1 LKLTHTDK
9 VIAKRLL
16 AGDESAF
23 KQIFDDYFPRL
34 FRYALAR
41 LDGDQE
47 EAREMVQQTF
57 CKAFERLDSYRGEAS
72 LYGWM
77 CRICRNAIIDAARK
91 RKREFHDLPHQDAD
105 LSMQDIVDA
114 LHAPA
119 SDQPEHEAARM
130 NLKVLIS
137 SALDHLPPRYGDVL
151 EWKYIEELS
160 VAEIADR
167 LAIGPKAAESLL
179 TRARHAFREAIVTI
193 GESVELLPRDSI
205 ASL

>member
-57 CKAFERLDSYRGEAS
+57 CRAFERLDSYRGEAS